1 MMKNKYLIAYFSK
14 TNNTQ
19 KIARELQDLLDAK
32 SYRIQEKVEYKP
44 EDINW
49 TVEDCRANQ
58 ENNDPNCRPEIKDKH
73 LPENFDVLLLGFPLW
88 WGEPPKVIRTFLE
101 KNEALLQSKK
111 IVIFCTSQM
120 TPIYQAQMNLRYGY
134 PKLHFISGAR
144 LSNYTYDQVK
154 AWTKTF
160 DR

>member
-1 MMKNKYLIAYFSK
+1 MKNKYLIAYFSK
-14 TNNTQ
+14 TQNTE
-19 KIARELQDLLDAK
+19 KIAKELGNLLDADFHEIK
-32 SYRIQEKVEYKP
+32 EKVEYKP

-49 TVEDCRANQ
+49 TVEDCRANR
-58 ENNDPNCRPEIKDKH
+58 ENNDPQCRPDIQDEALSD
-73 LPENFDVLLLGFPLW
+73 NFDVLLLGFPLW

-101 KNEALLQSKK
+101 KNEDLLKSKK

-134 PKLHFISGAR
+134 PKLKFVSGAR
-144 LSNYTYDQVK
+144 LSNYSPEQIK

>member
-1 MMKNKYLIAYFSK
+1 MMNKKYLIAYFSK
-14 TNNTQ
+14 TQSTE
-19 KIARELQDLLDAK
+19 KIAKELANILNANLF
-32 SYRIQEKVEYKP
+32 RIKEKVEYKP

-49 TVEDCRANQ
+49 TVEDCRANR
-58 ENNDPNCRPEIKDKH
+58 ENNDPDCRPEIQDDK
-73 LPENFDVLLLGFPLW
+73 LPDDFDILLLGFPLW

-134 PKLHFISGAR
+134 PKFHFISGAK
-144 LSNYTYDQVK
+144 LNNYGPEQIK